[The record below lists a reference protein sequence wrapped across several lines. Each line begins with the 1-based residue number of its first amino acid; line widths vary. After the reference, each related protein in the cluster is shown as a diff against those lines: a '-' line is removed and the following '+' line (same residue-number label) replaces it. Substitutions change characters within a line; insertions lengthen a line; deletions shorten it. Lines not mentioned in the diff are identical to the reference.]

1 MKVAVWIEGTDNDCQ
16 NMSVL
21 DVGEGS
27 PTFDVTFSLVG
38 IVPDSK

>member
-1 MKVAVWIEGTDNDCQ
+1 MKVAVWIEDTGGDRQ

-27 PTFDVTFSLVG
+27 LAFDVMVSLVG